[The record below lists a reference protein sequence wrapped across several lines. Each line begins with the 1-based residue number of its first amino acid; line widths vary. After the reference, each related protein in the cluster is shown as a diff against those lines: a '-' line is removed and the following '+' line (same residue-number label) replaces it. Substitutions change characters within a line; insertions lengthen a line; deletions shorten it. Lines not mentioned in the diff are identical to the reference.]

1 MCARLLILVETMWQ
15 ETLNESLGGNQ
26 MNRSNESELSDRSD
40 ESDLS
45 EKSHHSPT
53 ALSPSGGYR
62 KLRSFQVAELI
73 YDGTVIFCD
82 RFIDKRSRTHDQM
95 VQAARSGRQNTAEG
109 SMAAATSKKTE
120 IKLTNVAKASLEELL
135 LDYEDFLRQRR
146 LRQWHKDS
154 PEALAVRRRYQSDES
169 ATYDP
174 YTIAT
179 VSPEVAANTLIC
191 LINQATYLLKRQI
204 EAQERSFV
212 EDGGFTERLY
222 QARSEFKQGS
232 PQAAQGPACPRCGKP
247 MMRRTARQG
256 PRAGQPFWGCSAYPD
271 CTGTRQIAADKPA
284 PSDAP
289 SQ

>member
-15 ETLNESLGGNQ
+15 EALNESLGGNQ
-26 MNRSNESELSDRSD
+26 MNRSNESEFSDRLDS
-40 ESDLS
+40 SNLPDLS

-135 LDYEDFLRQRR
+135 LDYEITFV
-146 LRQWHKDS
+146 S
-154 PEALAVRRRYQSDES
+154 
-169 ATYDP
+169 
-174 YTIAT
+174 IAC
-179 VSPEVAANTLIC
+179 VN
-191 LINQATYLLKRQI
+191 
-204 EAQERSFV
+204 
-212 EDGGFTERLY
+212 G
-222 QARSEFKQGS
+222 
-232 PQAAQGPACPRCGKP
+232 
-247 MMRRTARQG
+247 RRTR
-256 PRAGQPFWGCSAYPD
+256 PRLWQYAEDTSRTSRSHMTPTASLQRLPKMP
-271 CTGTRQIAADKPA
+271 QIR
-284 PSDAP
+284 
-289 SQ
+289 

>member
-1 MCARLLILVETMWQ
+1 MWQ
-15 ETLNESLGGNQ
+15 ETLNESQGGNQ
-26 MNRSNESELSDRSD
+26 MNRSNESELSNRSD
-40 ESDLS
+40 EPNLSDLS

-135 LDYEDFLRQRR
+135 LDCEDFLRQRR

-154 PEALAVRRRYQSDES
+154 PEALAVRRRYQSDQS
-169 ATYDP
+169 VTYDP
-174 YTIAT
+174 YDIAT
-179 VSPEVAANTLIC
+179 ATPEVAANTLIC

-232 PQAAQGPACPRCGKP
+232 QQAAQGPACPRCGKP
-247 MMRRTARQG
+247 IMRRTARQG

>member
-1 MCARLLILVETMWQ
+1 
-15 ETLNESLGGNQ
+15 
-26 MNRSNESELSDRSD
+26 MNSTHSSDKSDRTDWSDLSDQSGLSD
-40 ESDLS
+40 ESRR
-45 EKSHHSPT
+45 T
-53 ALSPSGGYR
+53 VGALSLSGGYR

-109 SMAAATSKKTE
+109 SIASATSKKTE

-146 LRQWHKDS
+146 LRQWHKES
-154 PEALAVRRRYQSDES
+154 PEALAVRRGYQSAEAS
-169 ATYDP
+169 TYDP
-174 YTIAT
+174 YDIAT
-179 VSPEVAANTLIC
+179 ATPEVAANTLIC

-204 EAQERSFV
+204 EAQERSFI
-212 EDGGFTERLY
+212 ENGGFTEHLY
-222 QARSEFKQGS
+222 QARSEYKHG
-232 PQAAQGPACPRCGKP
+232 PQQATTTPACPRCAKP
-247 MMRRTARQG
+247 MVRRTARQG